1 MYMYMLLTYYTMS
14 YILYSHTYTYH
25 LCMYSVH
32 THTHTHQV
40 LSSSVANAL
49 AYFGD
54 TTTKETEIFIR
65 NFNRLFDCLNV
76 RSLSEWYEKRNP
88 DLKPYKSPDDPRL
101 KVRPYYNYHG
111 DYKIGMPRHY
121 CNTYTLFTWK
131 CSGWRRSF

>member
-1 MYMYMLLTYYTMS
+1 
-14 YILYSHTYTYH
+14 
-25 LCMYSVH
+25 MYSVHTH

-111 DYKIGMPRHY
+111 VDR
-121 CNTYTLFTWK
+121 L
-131 CSGWRRSF
+131 

>member
-1 MYMYMLLTYYTMS
+1 MYMYLLLTSHITKCHKH
-14 YILYSHTYTYH
+14 ILSHIH
-25 LCMYSVH
+25 LSFRHVQCTH
-32 THTHTHQV
+32 THTYTHQV

-54 TTTKETEIFIR
+54 TTKETEIFIR

-121 CNTYTLFTWK
+121 CNTCTLFPWK
-131 CSGWRRSF
+131 CSGWRSF